1 MLQKLREGSSY
12 FCWNDWRSSHR
23 DMIRLIW
30 ALKDFASGR
39 KKGKTFWVER
49 ITWAKVS
56 RQKRAGIF
64 TDQLIYSEQQNIEDV
79 GRES

>member
-12 FCWNDWRSSHR
+12 FCWNDWSSHR
-23 DMIRLIW
+23 DVIRLIW

-49 ITWAKVS
+49 ITWAKV
-56 RQKRAGIF
+56 
-64 TDQLIYSEQQNIEDV
+64 
-79 GRES
+79 